1 MKKFKTILTM
11 FVCVLCSFIF
21 AACGDDPGLKPKQ
34 YNITLETSTEYEL
47 SSNRTKAEAFDQI
60 TITVTLKTAD
70 KKLVG
75 IKYGNE
81 TVSQNRNGTFTFF
94 MPTSDVT
101 VSAIL
106 EDYVEVLASDS
117 SSRPF
122 VSFNKSN
129 TKTIVPNT
137 GIVTLKTTINGSYMT
152 ILRKNI
158 SSSNTTS
165 IPENAI
171 EIKKETESSGNLIIG
186 ADINIDTSKVS
197 LGYSWIEINFANGN
211 VSSQTGK
218 LVFKLTVANEISVET
233 WKENL
238 VFDISSLSNVYKNEV
253 FTVWLTDSNHVKG
266 MTSESH
272 HVFENLSAENNK
284 IKITFDYTLNHNYY
298 VDLYIKDKEDP
309 DLITW
314 FKFDETISGGNS
326 VTGFNQYKNNLLS
339 FVTENFTLTIR
350 VNGVLR

>member
-1 MKKFKTILTM
+1 MKKIKTILTM

-47 SSNRTKAEAFDQI
+47 SSNRTKAEALDQI

-137 GIVTLKTTINGSYMT
+137 GTVTLKTTINGSYMT

-186 ADINIDTSKVS
+186 AYINIDTSKIS

-253 FTVWLTDSNHVKG
+253 FTVWLTDVNHVKG

-272 HVFENLSAENNK
+272 HVFENLSAENNE

-298 VDLYIKDKEDP
+298 VDLYIKNKENP
-309 DLITW
+309 DLITY

-339 FVTENFTLTIR
+339 FVTENHTLTIR

>member
-1 MKKFKTILTM
+1 MKKIKTILTM

-21 AACGDDPGLKPKQ
+21 AACGNDSGINPKQ
-34 YNITLETSTEYEL
+34 YKINLETSTDYEL
-47 SSNRTKAEAFDQI
+47 SSNRTKADAFDLI
-60 TITVTLKTAD
+60 IISVTLKTAD

-81 TVSQNRNGTFTFF
+81 TVSQNPNGTFKFF

-106 EDYVEVLASDS
+106 EDYEEVLASDS
-117 SSRPF
+117 SSHPF

-129 TKTIVPNT
+129 TKTVVPNK
-137 GIVTLKTTINGSYMT
+137 GKVTLKTTINGSSMS
-152 ILRKNI
+152 ILRTNI

-171 EIKKETESSGNLIIG
+171 EIEKKFAPSSNLIIG
-186 ADINIDTSKVS
+186 ADITIDTSKVS
-197 LGYSWIEINFANGN
+197 LGYSWIEINFASGN
-211 VSSQTGK
+211 VSSQKGK

-233 WKENL
+233 WKENI
-238 VFDISSLSNVYKNEV
+238 VFDISSLSNEYKNAV
-253 FTVWLTDSNHVKG
+253 FNVWLTDDNHVNG
-266 MTSESH
+266 MTSESYH
-272 HVFENLSAENNK
+272 LFKNLSAENDK
-284 IKITFDYTLNHNYY
+284 IKITFDYTLNHNYL
-298 VDLYIKDKEDP
+298 VDLYIEDKEDP

-339 FVTENFTLTIR
+339 FVNENYTLTIR

>member
-1 MKKFKTILTM
+1 MKKIKTILTT

-21 AACGDDPGLKPKQ
+21 AACGDDSGLKPKQ

-81 TVSQNRNGTFTFF
+81 TVSQNRNGTFNFL

-137 GIVTLKTTINGSYMT
+137 DEVALKTTINSSNMT
-152 ILRKNI
+152 ILRTNI

-165 IPENAI
+165 IPEDA
-171 EIKKETESSGNLIIG
+171 
-186 ADINIDTSKVS
+186 
-197 LGYSWIEINFANGN
+197 
-211 VSSQTGK
+211 
-218 LVFKLTVANEISVET
+218 
-233 WKENL
+233 
-238 VFDISSLSNVYKNEV
+238 
-253 FTVWLTDSNHVKG
+253 
-266 MTSESH
+266 
-272 HVFENLSAENNK
+272 
-284 IKITFDYTLNHNYY
+284 IKIE
-298 VDLYIKDKEDP
+298 K
-309 DLITW
+309 
-314 FKFDETISGGNS
+314 NS
-326 VTGFNQYKNNLLS
+326 HL
-339 FVTENFTLTIR
+339 
-350 VNGVLR
+350 

>member
-11 FVCVLCSFIF
+11 LICVLCSFIF
-21 AACGDDPGLKPKQ
+21 AACGNDPGLKPKK
-34 YNITLETSTEYEL
+34 YNITLETSTEYKL
-47 SSNRTKAEAFDQI
+47 SSNKAKAEAFDLI
-60 TITVTLKTAD
+60 IISVTLKTVD

-81 TVSQNRNGTFTFF
+81 TVSQEPNGTFTFF
-94 MPTSDVT
+94 MPTSNVT

-106 EDYVEVLASDS
+106 EDYEEVLASDS

-152 ILRKNI
+152 ILKTNL

-171 EIKKETESSGNLIIG
+171 EIKKQTASSSNFIIG
-186 ADINIDTSKVS
+186 AYITIDTSKVS
-197 LGYSWIEINFANGN
+197 LGYSWIEIYFAKRN

-218 LVFKLTVANEISVET
+218 LVFKLSVANEIPVET
-233 WKENL
+233 WKENI
-238 VFDISSLSNVYKNEV
+238 VFDISSLSNEYKNAV
-253 FTVWLTDSNHVKG
+253 FTVWLSDVNHVNG
-266 MTSESH
+266 MTSKSYQS
-272 HVFENLSAENNK
+272 FENLSAENNE
-284 IKITFDYTLNHNYY
+284 IKITFDYTLNHNYL
-298 VDLYIKDKEDP
+298 VDLYIEDKENSN
-309 DLITW
+309 LKTY
-314 FKFDETISGGNS
+314 FNFDETISGGNS
-326 VTGFNQYKNNLLS
+326 VTGYNQYKNNHLS
-339 FVTENFTLTIR
+339 FVTENYTLTIR
-350 VNGVLR
+350 VNGTL